1 MKATPVTIVVQSR
14 IFCLRN
20 DFLHATLSVDYGS
33 HLNLKAVE
41 QVPAQSLSVIAT
53 CYLKKPIC

>member
-1 MKATPVTIVVQSR
+1 
-14 IFCLRN
+14 
-20 DFLHATLSVDYGS
+20 LHATLSVDYGS